1 MTCLALQPLALTT
14 PTAHVLHTYN
24 PSVLAHRY
32 KHLTV
37 KSETEEKNGVPLVVL
52 RPAVALAIV
61 KILMRLPVWM
71 LESKLPQLLTRVAA
85 VMRDRCVLRLPD
97 TLTTATTLHTCMH
110 VDIAAATIPP
120 PHRVLR
126 TQAILLSPHHH
137 HHHHP
142 HTLSPRHPTTPSPS
156 PPPPPLSTL
165 LPRSRPLST
174 PDSSRLATPRA
185 CA

>member
-1 MTCLALQPLALTT
+1 MSYI
-14 PTAHVLHTYN
+14 HTN

-85 VMRDRCVLRLPD
+85 VMRDRCVLRTPV
-97 TLTTATTLHTCMH
+97 TCQNFQ
-110 VDIAAATIPP
+110 IFKFSIFF
-120 PHRVLR
+120 
-126 TQAILLSPHHH
+126 
-137 HHHHP
+137 
-142 HTLSPRHPTTPSPS
+142 
-156 PPPPPLSTL
+156 
-165 LPRSRPLST
+165 
-174 PDSSRLATPRA
+174 A
-185 CA
+185 CAQ